1 MRVPMSDL
9 VAEYHSL
16 KKELDQAIQRV
27 IASGNY
33 VLGEEVEG
41 FEREFAT
48 YCGASNAVGVGSGTA
63 ALQLAISAC
72 NIGPGDEIIT
82 VPNTDIPTTAAI
94 THAGARIVWVD
105 VDPHTFT
112 MDPAK
117 IEERITTRTRAILPV
132 HLFGHA
138 ADMDPILEI
147 AHAHNLLVIE
157 DAALA
162 VGAEYKGR
170 KVGTFGIAGCF
181 SLAPSKIL
189 GAYGDAGV
197 VVTNDRTIADR
208 IKVVRNY
215 GHQLDMEEEEG
226 LLATREWRY
235 AAEGFNERLDS
246 LQAAIVRA
254 KLPTV
259 ELRISR
265 RREIAER
272 YAHLLRGLPIV
283 LPSESSNARH
293 VYFAYPIL
301 VENREAI
308 REHLASQ
315 GIANR
320 IHYIPPLHLQA
331 VYKRMGL
338 TVGDFPVVESVA
350 RRMISLPIFP
360 QMTDDQVD
368 EVGASMAE
376 YFRRTTVGLA

>member
-9 VAEYHSL
+9 AAEHHSL
-16 KKELDQAIQRV
+16 QKELDQAILRV
-27 IASGNY
+27 IESGHFI
-33 VLGEEVEG
+33 LGEEVEH
-41 FEREFAT
+41 FEAEFAA
-48 YCGASNAVGVGSGTA
+48 YCGASYAVGVGSGTA
-63 ALQLAISAC
+63 ALQLAMSAC

-94 THAGARIVWVD
+94 THAGATIVWVD
-105 VDPHTFT
+105 VDPDTYT

-117 IEERITTRTRAILPV
+117 IEERITSRTRAILPV
-132 HLFGHA
+132 HLFGQPA
-138 ADMDPILEI
+138 EMGPILDM
-147 AHAHNLLVIE
+147 AQAHNLLVIE

-170 KVGTFGIAGCF
+170 RVGTFGIAGCF
-181 SLAPSKIL
+181 SLAPGKIL
-189 GAYGDAGV
+189 GAYGDAGI
-197 VVTNDRTIADR
+197 VVTDDRRISDR
-208 IKVVRNY
+208 LRVLRNY

-235 AAEGFNERLDS
+235 GAEGFNERLDS
-246 LQAAIVRA
+246 LQAAVVRS
-254 KLPTV
+254 KLPSL
-259 ELRISR
+259 ERRISR
-265 RREIAER
+265 RREIAAR
-272 YAHLLRGLPIV
+272 YRRLLEHLPIV
-283 LPSESSNARH
+283 LPTEGAHARH

-301 VENREAI
+301 VENRDAV
-308 REHLASQ
+308 REHLASH

-338 TVGDFPVVESVA
+338 ALGDFPVVESVA

-360 QMTDDQVD
+360 QMKDDQVD

-376 YFRRTTVGLA
+376 YFSRTAVELA